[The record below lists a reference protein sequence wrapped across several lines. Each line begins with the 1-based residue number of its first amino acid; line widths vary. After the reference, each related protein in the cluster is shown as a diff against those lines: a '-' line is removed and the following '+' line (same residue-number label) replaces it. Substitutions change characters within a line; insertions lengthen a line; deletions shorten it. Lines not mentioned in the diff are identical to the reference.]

1 MIIDKIAEEC
11 DEDYGDVIG
20 PLRKACG
27 LKFRDILHE
36 TVSEYNRKNSF
47 VRIYPARNSKIYPK
61 NISMLQR
68 KTTQMI
74 TCCFWKPPMI

>member
-47 VRIYPARNSKIYPK
+47 VRIYPARNSKIYDK
-61 NISMLQR
+61 
-68 KTTQMI
+68 
-74 TCCFWKPPMI
+74 FF